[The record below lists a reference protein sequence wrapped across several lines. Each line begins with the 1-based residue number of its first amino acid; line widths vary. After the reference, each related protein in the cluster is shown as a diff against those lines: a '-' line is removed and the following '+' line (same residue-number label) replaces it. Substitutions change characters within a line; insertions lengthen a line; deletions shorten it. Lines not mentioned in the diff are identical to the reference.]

1 MLQMVGLVIAA
12 ELTYRSLIELKHYLA
27 QFGGFRIP
35 GRKSLP
41 VNFTQR
47 PDEGIAVFAGNFA
60 VLFAMAMVENWFAHA
75 ALPLPQP
82 IA

>member
-1 MLQMVGLVIAA
+1 MLQVVRLVIAA
-12 ELTYRSLIELKHYLA
+12 ELTYRSLIKLKHYLA

-35 GRKSLP
+35 GRKTLP

-47 PDEGIAVFAGNFA
+47 PDKGIAVLAANFA

-75 ALPLPQP
+75 ALPLSQP